1 MLCALYNRV
10 YVGVI
15 GIAENMSYKKGDN
28 DVRQYILGAQK
39 NTDEFAHL
47 LWPRKWGFVF
57 LLSRTAIKMIYKKT
71 LYLAA
76 TSKFD
81 LTFYL
86 PSPPIIRI

>member
-47 LWPRKWGFVF
+47 L
-57 LLSRTAIKMIYKKT
+57 
-71 LYLAA
+71 
-76 TSKFD
+76 
-81 LTFYL
+81 
-86 PSPPIIRI
+86 